1 MPKNPILFEVQ
12 VWNQLFKNIARI
24 LDFRDRIWR
33 NLELEIENFRP
44 VFGKILFSSYL
55 IFKSES

>member
-12 VWNQLFKNIARI
+12 AWNHNLKKMARI
-24 LDFRDRIWR
+24 LDLRDRIWR
-33 NLELEIENFRP
+33 NLELEIETFRP

>member
-1 MPKNPILFEVQ
+1 MEFQ
-12 VWNQLFKNIARI
+12 ARI
-24 LDFRDRIWR
+24 LDNQGLIWR
-33 NLELEIENFRP
+33 NLELEIENSRP